1 MSENKILVTLDGSAR
16 ASRTIEYL
24 RSFEPMKSKKLVL
37 FSITTPVPESY
48 YDLKN
53 GSFGREVSWVKAWEM
68 GQHAAM
74 EAFLEDARIGLV
86 ASGYAAQ
93 SVETLIHNRK
103 KGIARD
109 IIEESR
115 QGYDALVIRRRGSDN
130 SLLAVNLG
138 GVAAKLVDKA
148 CAVPLIVAGVQKVTH
163 NLCVATD
170 GSEGSLRAVKFVA
183 KMVGRIPCR
192 ILLCAVVRDVVFE
205 VPGGEAAPGVDKT
218 ALTSVESGL
227 EAARE
232 ELLQAGVPSDAISIK
247 VVRHA
252 KSRAG
257 ALVAAAGEAGC
268 DTLVFGRKGR
278 SMVEDFDLGRI
289 PRKVIYGS
297 RKLTVWLV
305 P

>member
-1 MSENKILVTLDGSAR
+1 MSENRILVTLDGSAR
-16 ASRTIEYL
+16 AARTIEYL
-24 RSFEPMKSKKLVL
+24 RNFTPFRSREVVL
-37 FSITTPVPESY
+37 MNITTPVPETY

-53 GSFGREVSWVKAWEM
+53 NSFGREMARVKAWEM
-68 GQHAAM
+68 GQQATM
-74 EAFLEDARIGLV
+74 ESFLQDARMQLV
-86 ASGYAAQ
+86 AAGYAAEA
-93 SVETLIHNRK
+93 VHTLMKPRK

-109 IIEESR
+109 IIAESG
-115 QGYDALVIRRRGSDN
+115 QGYEALVIRRRGSDN

-148 CAVPLIVAGVQKVTH
+148 DAVPLIVAGVQKVTH
-163 NLCVATD
+163 TLCVATD
-170 GSEGSLRAVKFVA
+170 GSEGSLRAVRFVG
-183 KMVGRIPCR
+183 KMVKGDSCR
-192 ILLCAVVRDVVFE
+192 ILLCSVLRDVTFRVSE
-205 VPGGEAAPGVDKT
+205 GDPVPGVDDQ
-218 ALTSVESGL
+218 ALKQVEAGL

-232 ELLQAGVPSDAISIK
+232 ILIEAGIFSECIEMR

-257 ALVAAAGEAGC
+257 ALVGAAGEAGC
-268 DTLVFGRKGR
+268 DTLVFGRKGLSR
-278 SMVEDFDLGRI
+278 VADFDLGRI

>member
-1 MSENKILVTLDGSAR
+1 MSDNKILVTLDGSAR

-24 RSFEPMKSKKLVL
+24 KNFGPLRSKKLVL
-37 FSITTPVPESY
+37 FSITTPVPEAF
-48 YDLKN
+48 YDLKS

-68 GQHAAM
+68 GQQAAI
-74 EAFLEDARIGLV
+74 EAFLDDARIGLV
-86 ASGYAAQ
+86 ASGYPAQ
-93 SVETLIHNRK
+93 SVETLVRSRK
-103 KGIARD
+103 EGIARD
-109 IIEESR
+109 IIKESR
-115 QGYDALVIRRRGSDN
+115 QGYEALVVRRRGSDN

-148 CAVPLIVAGVQKVTH
+148 CDVPLIVAGVQKVSH

-170 GSEGSLRAVKFVA
+170 GSEGSLRAVRFVA
-183 KMVGRIPCR
+183 NMVGQSPCR
-192 ILLCAVVRDVVFE
+192 ILLCAVVRDVVFK
-205 VPGGEAAPGVDKT
+205 VPGGEAIPGMDDQILKSMET
-218 ALTSVESGL
+218 GL
-227 EAARE
+227 ETARQT
-232 ELLQAGVPSDAISIK
+232 LLQAGVPGDAIDIK
-247 VVRHA
+247 VIRHA

-257 ALVAAAGEAGC
+257 ALVAAAGEYRC

-278 SMVEDFDLGRI
+278 SMVENFDLGRI

>member
-1 MSENKILVTLDGSAR
+1 MSENKILVALDGSAR
-16 ASRTIEYL
+16 ASRTIEYI
-24 RSFEPMKSKKLVL
+24 RSFEPIKSKNLVL
-37 FSITTPVPESY
+37 FNITTPVPESY
-48 YDLKN
+48 YDLRNK
-53 GSFGREVSWVKAWEM
+53 SFGRSVSWAKAWEM

-86 ASGYAAQ
+86 TSGCAVQ
-93 SVETLIHNRK
+93 SVETLIRTRK

-138 GVAAKLVDKA
+138 GVAAKLVEKA
-148 CAVPLIVAGVQKVTH
+148 DTVPLIVAGIQKVTH
-163 NLCVATD
+163 KLCVATD
-170 GSEGSLRAVKFVA
+170 GSEGSLRAVRFVA
-183 KMVGRIPCR
+183 KMVGEIPCR
-192 ILLCAVVRDVVFE
+192 ILLCAVLRDVVFK
-205 VPGGEAAPGVDKT
+205 VPGGNAVPGVDDQ
-218 ALTSVESGL
+218 ALASVETGL
-227 EAARE
+227 EAARTQ
-232 ELLQAGVPSDAISIK
+232 LLQAGIPSESIEIK
-247 VVRHA
+247 VIRHA

-257 ALVAAAGEAGC
+257 ALVATAGENGC

-278 SMVEDFDLGRI
+278 SMVESFDLGRI